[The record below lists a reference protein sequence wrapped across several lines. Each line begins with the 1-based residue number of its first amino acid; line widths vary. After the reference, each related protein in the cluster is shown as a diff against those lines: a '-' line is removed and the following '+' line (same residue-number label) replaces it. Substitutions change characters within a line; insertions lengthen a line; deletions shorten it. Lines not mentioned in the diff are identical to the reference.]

1 MKENILEKKIKAGDF
16 ITTAEYLP
24 RSATEISIIDIFK
37 KGGPMAINV
46 ADNPYGAVMSSLS
59 ASTLLLKEGIEPVYQ
74 VVTRDRNRIALQSD
88 ILGAASLGI
97 KNILCLS
104 GYHQSLSK
112 TPESSSVYDIDSI
125 QLIEIVNRMNN
136 EKILMDGSKIEGD
149 FSMFIGAVANPYL
162 RPLELNIMRLRKKVE
177 AGAKFIQTQAVF
189 GTTAF
194 TEWLEAANKEGL
206 SEKAAII
213 AGIYPLSSY
222 EEALELT
229 NKHTDFII
237 PSPQIERLKDAGDAD
252 KQKEMGINLCVETIG
267 KIKNLKGLKGIHII
281 SGGKEDMIQTIIS
294 KAGL

>member
-1 MKENILEKKIKAGDF
+1 
-16 ITTAEYLP
+16 
-24 RSATEISIIDIFK
+24 
-37 KGGPMAINV
+37 
-46 ADNPYGAVMSSLS
+46 
-59 ASTLLLKEGIEPVYQ
+59 
-74 VVTRDRNRIALQSD
+74 
-88 ILGAASLGI
+88 
-97 KNILCLS
+97 
-104 GYHQSLSK
+104 
-112 TPESSSVYDIDSI
+112 
-125 QLIEIVNRMNN
+125 
-136 EKILMDGSKIEGD
+136 MDGSKIEGD